1 MLVGVCTAVLRI
13 PGAASL
19 KDKRRAVK
27 SLKDRLHNTFNLSVA
42 EVDDLDLWQRATL
55 GLAVVSNDAKHCDEV
70 LSAAVDF
77 IRRDNNVE
85 LLDYHTEIQ

>member
-1 MLVGVCTAVLRI
+1 MVIGVCTVVLHI

-27 SLKDRLHNTFNLSVA
+27 SLKDRLHNAFNLSVA

-55 GLAVVSNDAKHCDEV
+55 GLAAVSNDAKHCDEV
-70 LSAAVDF
+70 LAAAVDF

-85 LLDYHTEIQ
+85 LLDYHTEMR

>member
-1 MLVGVCTAVLRI
+1 MVVGVCTAVLRI

-27 SLKDRLHNTFNLSVA
+27 SLKDRLHNQFNLSVA
-42 EVDDLDLWQRATL
+42 EIGDLDLWQRATI
-55 GLAVVSNDAKHCDEV
+55 GLAAVSNESKHCDEV
-70 LSAAVDF
+70 LSAAVEF

-85 LLDYHTEIQ
+85 LLDYNIEMR